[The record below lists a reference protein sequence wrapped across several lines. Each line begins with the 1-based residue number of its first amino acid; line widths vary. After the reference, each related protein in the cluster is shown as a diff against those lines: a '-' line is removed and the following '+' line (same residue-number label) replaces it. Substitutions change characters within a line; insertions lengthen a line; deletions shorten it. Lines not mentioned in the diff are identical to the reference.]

1 MMKVKGLNKA
11 LARVYRIPIHA
22 DIAMKKTVKDLSSTG
37 EKMTRNLINGG
48 APRTGKFNT
57 HTGSNRSAP
66 YEPAKTDHGELASSI
81 AHKIVSKYV
90 GVFGTALDYGVKLEL
105 GDGIAPRPFLLPT
118 AFKLQKRASAV
129 LRRNTRNLIK

>member
-1 MMKVKGLNKA
+1 MMKVRGLNK
-11 LARVYRIPIHA
+11 LQARIYRISIHS
-22 DIAMKKTVKDLSSTG
+22 DIAMRKTVKELTQTG
-37 EKMTRNLINGG
+37 ENMTRGLINGG

-57 HTGSNRSAP
+57 HTGTNRSAP

-118 AFKLQKRASAV
+118 AFRLQKKASAV
-129 LRRNTRNLIK
+129 LRRNTRSLIK